1 MMLTH
6 IIPASLKLEL
16 EDIKKKRIDAN
27 GPSSS
32 SKYKA
37 TTSAVVPS
45 ESDPTPAASK
55 STRVPCEDFFDENNN
70 KKK

>member
-1 MMLTH
+1 MMLKH

-16 EDIKKKRIDAN
+16 EDIKKKRIEAN

-37 TTSAVVPS
+37 TTSAIVPS
-45 ESDPTPAASK
+45 ESDPTPASK
-55 STRVPCEDFFDENNN
+55 STRVPCEDFFDENN
-70 KKK
+70 K